1 MMPPVTFND
10 IERRRKAD
18 TLLQDNEATEKAHSI
33 LNAELFQ
40 KEEQLQQQDQQLQQG
55 HDELDNTELM
65 QTAQQVVDKMQEVEA
80 QGQDPMQLLAQVPP
94 EVQQAV
100 SQLLS
105 DDDMQ
110 QQGQE
115 QPQQDMQQLQQQP
128 IGTTDMAKRVMQ

>member
-18 TLLQDNEATEKAHSI
+18 MLLQDNEATEKAHSI

-55 HDELDNTELM
+55 SSELDNTELM

-105 DDDMQ
+105 DDGMQ
-110 QQGQE
+110 